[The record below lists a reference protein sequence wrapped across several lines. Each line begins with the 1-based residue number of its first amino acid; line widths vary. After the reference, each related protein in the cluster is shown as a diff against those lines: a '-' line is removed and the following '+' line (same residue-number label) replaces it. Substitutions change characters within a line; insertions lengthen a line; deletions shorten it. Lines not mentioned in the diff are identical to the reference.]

1 MATGAPLSERW
12 QRYYAAAGDA
22 PRETLL
28 QALAASEAEGKPPG
42 LAVDLGC
49 GTGRDTLELL
59 RRGWRV
65 VAIDA
70 EPRAIE
76 LLRDQPDLAGH
87 DDRLETVVAR
97 LAEAEWP
104 DAELINAS
112 FSLPFCPPAEFGGTW
127 HRIVDSLAHGGRFC
141 GQLFGE
147 RDEWAPADNLTFHSR
162 AQVEELLAGLDVERL
177 DELDEDGQT
186 AVGEPK
192 RWHLFHVV
200 ARKP

>member
-1 MATGAPLSERW
+1 VSERW

-28 QALAASEAEGKPPG
+28 DALARFEADAQPAG

-70 EPRAIE
+70 EPAAIE
-76 LLRDQPDLAGH
+76 LLLDRPEAAGH
-87 DDRLETVVAR
+87 HDRLETVVAR
-97 LAEAEWP
+97 LGEAEWP
-104 DAELINAS
+104 EAELVNAS
-112 FSLPFCPPAEFGGTW
+112 FSLPFCPPAEFEGTW
-127 HRIVDSLAHGGRFC
+127 QRVVDSLVHGGRFC
-141 GQLFGE
+141 GQLFG
-147 RDEWAPADNLTFHSR
+147 DHDGWAPADSLTFHSR

-177 DELDEDGQT
+177 DELEQDGQT
-186 AVGEPK
+186 AVGDPK
-192 RWHLFHVV
+192 HWHLFHLV
-200 ARKP
+200 ARRP